1 MTSLRDVVLVIP
13 TKRLP
18 PVRTIENLGAPKGVK
33 TVIICDPSVFEV
45 HRKYYRRHPLP
56 VGSQLYIKLGV
67 EGLVPQVMECYR
79 QARKFD
85 AKYFFRLD
93 DDLGP
98 KTFILKDRSHPSL
111 KQVMRW
117 ARECMDECEVSLV
130 GFQNTSRLDWLG
142 EGYGRSYALVTGAI
156 QLCRAYKP
164 ELMIDPAQERY
175 EDVYRSL
182 SHRRRDGAIGR
193 VRFVG
198 VDKKSAHG
206 DSTISITEK
215 QRKRAIARIV
225 AEFPDFV
232 TYKGDK
238 KDSHGTMYP
247 VFRYKRHAG
256 FRP

>member
-18 PVRTIENLGAPKGVK
+18 PVHTIESLGVPKGVK
-33 TVIICDPSVFEV
+33 TIIICHPSVFAA
-45 HRKYYRRHPLP
+45 HRKYYRRHPLGNQ
-56 VGSQLYIKLGV
+56 VYVKLGV
-67 EGLVPQVMECYR
+67 DGWAPQVMECYR
-79 QARKFD
+79 QARKFG
-85 AKYFFRLD
+85 AKYYFRLD

-98 KTFILKDRSHPSL
+98 KTFLLKDRSHPSL

-164 ELMIDPAQERY
+164 EQMMNRKLERY
-175 EDVYRSL
+175 EDVWRSL
-182 SHRRRDGAIGR
+182 AHRRRDGAVGR

-198 VDKKSAHG
+198 IDKKSAHG
-206 DSTISITEK
+206 NSMINISEK
-215 QRKRAIARIV
+215 QRKRAIRRIV
-225 AEFPDFV
+225 NEFPDFI
-232 TYKGDK
+232 TYLGDK
-238 KDSHGTMYP
+238 KDSHGTKYP
-247 VFRYKRHAG
+247 HFRFKRHPD